1 MSTENK
7 ISAGDRQDVNFPALV
22 GAVTHQ
28 VLSTENEIGAG
39 DRQDVNL
46 PALVEAVTYQVLKS
60 IALALITEGV
70 AQAREPATGAEPPD
84 APVEMDFYEEVRQ
97 FEIGLITRALRRA
110 QGKQRAAA
118 RLLGLKATTLNA
130 KMKQHRMRGNERA
143 SDSPQPPSDGGDS
156 RSASA

>member
-1 MSTENK
+1 M
-7 ISAGDRQDVNFPALV
+7 
-22 GAVTHQ
+22 
-28 VLSTENEIGAG
+28 STENEISAG

-60 IALALITEGV
+60 V
-70 AQAREPATGAEPPD
+70 AQALISEGATQPREPASEAELPD
-84 APVEMDFYEEVRQ
+84 EPAEVSFYEEVRR

-110 QGKQRAAA
+110 QGNQSAAA

-130 KMKQHRMRGNERA
+130 KMKQYQMRGNDTVSGSR
-143 SDSPQPPSDGGDS
+143 QPPSDGGDS